1 MAKKVLFYQHNAP
14 VHSSAIAT
22 VGLIELRY
30 ELTHHLISF
39 WSNIQMAPLLS
50 NLYDFWIVPT
60 YKPQVSFNDHLTSNS
75 EEFSIKQLL
84 VFSIQ
89 WITRVDLAI
98 TRVDLAVRVVRG
110 RNLFVSPLGGAA
122 SRYA

>member
-1 MAKKVLFYQHNAP
+1 
-14 VHSSAIAT
+14 
-22 VGLIELRY
+22 
-30 ELTHHLISF
+30 
-39 WSNIQMAPLLS
+39 MAPLLS

-122 SRYA
+122 SRFA